1 MNKSNPRA
9 ASDATWSTEWQQI
22 KESLHRPKKEEVF
35 LSIRKSSLLY
45 LRRDAGLRWSKCS
58 YTSTGNEEALRIE
71 GFIKALDEVLAFEDL
86 TDA

>member
-45 LRRDAGLRWSKCS
+45 LRRDAGRRWSKCS
-58 YTSTGNEEALRIE
+58 YTSSGNEEALRIE
-71 GFIKALDEVLAFEDL
+71 GFIKAIDEVLAFEEL
-86 TDA
+86 TDV

>member
-1 MNKSNPRA
+1 MKHQDPRA

-45 LRRDAGLRWSKCS
+45 LRRDAGRRWSKCS
-58 YTSTGNEEALRIE
+58 YTSSGNEEALRIE
-71 GFIKALDEVLAFEDL
+71 GFIKAIDEVLAFEDVES
-86 TDA
+86 